1 MAECW
6 RSLFR
11 NPVDLPAQVP
21 ILLTVDISGPE
32 YFFYE
37 PIGTCQKRYLRKT
50 LRK

>member
-6 RSLFR
+6 RSLIR
-11 NPVDLPAQVP
+11 NPMGPPAQVP
-21 ILLTVDISGPE
+21 ILLTEDISGTE
-32 YFFYE
+32 YLFYE

>member
-6 RSLFR
+6 RSLIR
-11 NPVDLPAQVP
+11 NPKGPPAQVP

-32 YFFYE
+32 YLFYE
-37 PIGTCQKRYLRKT
+37 PTWTSQKRYLRKT